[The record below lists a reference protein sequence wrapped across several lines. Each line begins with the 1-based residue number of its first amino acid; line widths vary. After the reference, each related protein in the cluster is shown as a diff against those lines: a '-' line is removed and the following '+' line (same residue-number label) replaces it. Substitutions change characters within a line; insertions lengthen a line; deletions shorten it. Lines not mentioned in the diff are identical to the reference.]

1 MKRQITKKLLE
12 WKEKDNRKPLL
23 LTGVRQCGKTY
34 VLEDFGKRHFS
45 SYLYVNFE
53 RETNLA
59 DVFDYDLDPRR
70 ILREITILLKKSQ
83 PVPGKTLVIFDEI
96 QACPKAITSLKYFC
110 EDMPGLHLIGAG
122 SLLGVALKRKE
133 LSFPVGKIQRMNMYP
148 LNFEEFVEAN
158 KADNYFTLLE
168 GRDLKEAI
176 PNSVKDPLEKLLKEY
191 YIVGGMPEV
200 VQSWIDSHDLD
211 EVEYLQKQI
220 LDSYR
225 NDFSKHAPPDMVPK
239 LTAIWDSVPIQ
250 LGKENNKFVFSH
262 VKQSARARE
271 FEDALQWLVDSGLIY
286 KPELI
291 EKPSVPLSFCADS
304 TYFKVYFADIGL
316 MRQKAGVY
324 YKDLIDGFDRYTP
337 FKGSLAEN
345 FVFAELVCQDLPIW
359 FYRSSNDAEVD
370 VLTEYQGKM
379 IPIEVKSADNT
390 KAKSYKIFC
399 EKYKPKIGFKMSLK
413 NIGVSNTDHTVSV
426 SLPLYLSKAIKKY
439 IEELS

>member
-12 WKEKDNRKPLL
+12 WKDKDNRKPLL
-23 LTGVRQCGKTY
+23 LSGVRQCGKTY
-34 VLEDFGKRHFS
+34 ILEDLGRQHFS

-53 RETNLA
+53 KERNLA
-59 DVFDYDLDPRR
+59 DIFDYDLNPQR
-70 ILREITILLKKSQ
+70 IIKDIAILLRKPQ
-83 PVPGKTLVIFDEI
+83 VVPGETLVIFDEI

-110 EDMPGLHLIGAG
+110 EDMSELHLIAAG
-122 SLLGVALKRKE
+122 SLLGVALKQKE
-133 LSFPVGKIQRMNMYP
+133 ISFPVGKVQQMNMYP

-158 KADNYFTLLE
+158 EASNYFKLLE
-168 GRDLKEAI
+168 GRDIKDAV
-176 PNSVKDPLEKLLKEY
+176 PNSVKEPLEKLLKEF

-200 VQSWIDSHDLD
+200 VQSWISKHDVD
-211 EVEYLQKQI
+211 DVEYLQKQI
-220 LDSYR
+220 LESYR
-225 NDFSKHAPPDMVPK
+225 NDFSKHAPLNMVPK
-239 LTAIWDSVPIQ
+239 LTAIWDSVAIQ

-271 FEDALQWLVDSGLIY
+271 YEDALQWLVDAGLIY
-286 KPELI
+286 KPEMI

-345 FVFAELVCQDLPIW
+345 YVFAELVCQGLPIW

-379 IPIEVKSADNT
+379 IPIEVKSANNT
-390 KAKSYKIFC
+390 KAKSYINFC
-399 EKYKPKIGFKMSLK
+399 EKFKPEIGFKMSLK
-413 NIGVSNTDHTVSV
+413 NIGVSNINQTISV
-426 SLPLYLSKAIKKY
+426 SLPLYLIKAIKKY
-439 IEELS
+439 IEEL